1 MPEMAMMKKPMEM
14 SLHSKRALWG
24 HVLPFVAW
32 IGIMSIPVGD
42 PAVRYAVQAAVCAAL
57 LIWLKPWKVYPRIRI
72 RQLPLALA
80 VGAGV
85 CVLWVL
91 PESPWMFNFTYV
103 HDLYLKYGIR
113 PLGVITGTEATSPY
127 APEQCGW
134 GLTLV
139 KVAGSALV
147 IATAE
152 EFFWRGFLY
161 RWLIAREF
169 FGVDPSKVHQ
179 GFFVLTALLFGM
191 EHDRWLVGTATG
203 LAYGWLYART
213 ADIWSAVFAHMVT
226 NFLLGLYVLATASY
240 FFW

>member
-1 MPEMAMMKKPMEM
+1 METP
-14 SLHSKRALWG
+14 LQSKHALRA
-24 HVLPFVAW
+24 HILPFMAW
-32 IGIMSIPVGD
+32 IVIMSVPLGD
-42 PAVRYAVQAAVCAAL
+42 PAVRYAVQALVCGAL
-57 LIWLKPWKVYPRIRI
+57 LVWLKPWGFYPRIKI

-91 PESPWMFNFTYV
+91 PESPWMFNFTYA
-103 HDLYLKYGIR
+103 HDLYLKFGVR
-113 PLGVITGTEATSPY
+113 PLGVITGSEATSPY

-134 GLTLV
+134 GLALM
-139 KVAGSALV
+139 KLAGSALV

-161 RWLIAREF
+161 RWLIARDF
-169 FGVDPSKVHQ
+169 LRVDPARVHQ
-179 GFFVLTALLFGM
+179 GFFILTALLFGM
-191 EHDRWLVGTATG
+191 EHDRWLAGTAAG
-203 LAYGWLYART
+203 LAYGWLYTRT
-213 ADIWSAVFAHMVT
+213 GDLWSAVFAHVVT